1 MQKKLIRTGALLL
14 LFVFIL
20 LNFTACKSIRSWF
33 KKTPTSDV
41 ELTHPEP
48 ELDQAP
54 QSQPA
59 IAESQAALPPPPA
72 APPPNLFGESLP
84 AKNSLFGNPESPPVG
99 AVAAPAAVGNS
110 GTLSASAGIEKK
122 VSEGGYFL
130 IDDAQ
135 ALSATGKALTYQW
148 GLAQG
153 PADKIQIVKGD
164 VLQGSFKILEV
175 NEVTPFVLRLS
186 VSDGTEQASS
196 DVKVTAYPVQLS
208 LRSHLGGITR
218 QVERLGENT
227 YVTRGRT
234 LEVYDSQF
242 NLVDKVNLENP
253 ILELSAFSLKGR
265 NYLYAITESGEWWYL
280 DVTDTKNVSKNLVQK
295 SVTFR
300 DLKITSSNEEAFGLA
315 LDKDKALLWNL
326 SNPAQ
331 PQLKAE
337 LKGPYQDLKKAILV
351 GKKIYLADRNNIS
364 SLDASSGILNAAIP
378 VGGNI
383 TGLDIVENAGKLFL
397 VTSLGAQEGKLG
409 SDYGLRVFEL
419 GAAGKLINEQRFRL
433 KGNPPIEKM
442 TPLPQS
448 SKVLLAVQSKD
459 RLELRVFDLSSKTE
473 VPLDIAND
481 LKIAI
486 LLDMAGGVLNNIPLA
501 ILADAS
507 ALKVLKLSPVGNPA
521 TRLKVENFKISYSTL
536 AAGAV
541 KLLPNSNSLFLMD
554 FGSMQNPNLPALLE
568 INTSDLSLKSS
579 LSLGD
584 SSYFSDFAVTSL
596 SKFNFGANLNDES
609 SQNSPQS
616 LPASLPSTN
625 PASSQPAPR
634 NTDGFLR
641 AFTMDPKASRSFLSA
656 QRIFGGLVGS
666 NSSRPFGMDAK
677 VIGNSVVLA
686 TAVSKVSGVGYKSG
700 LYILRM
706 PTTADPAVLLKG
718 DLSQILSYV
727 PLSDAR
733 DVKISD
739 NGKWALVAAGAEGLA
754 IVDLEKNQISAKQNP
769 SPGATADRLILSHD
783 QKKVFISFLEASSAP
798 LDPNATSSLPAS
810 IYVYY
815 FNEGQIGLWGNLKG
829 LASIT
834 LPYAV
839 RTGSFDLSAD
849 DIYLFVANGVEGIRV
864 YNASDPSAPV
874 LVYRLPTFGLAVS
887 VVVGNQYKNIYIADL
902 INGLEMAEFGF

>member
-1 MQKKLIRTGALLL
+1 MLL
-14 LFVFIL
+14 LFVFISF
-20 LNFTACKSIRSWF
+20 NFTACKTIRGWF

-41 ELTHPEP
+41 ELSNPEP
-48 ELDQAP
+48 ELEKVA
-54 QSQPA
+54 QSQPTA
-59 IAESQAALPPPPA
+59 AESQASLLPPPPA
-72 APPPNLFGESLP
+72 APPPSLFGESLP
-84 AKNSLFGNPESPPVG
+84 AQTSLFGSPGTPPPP
-99 AVAAPAAVGNS
+99 AATALPAVGNS
-110 GTLSASAGIEKK
+110 GTLSASAGLEKK
-122 VSEGGYFL
+122 ISEGGYFL
-130 IDDAQ
+130 IEDAQ
-135 ALSATGKALTYQW
+135 ALSASGKALTYQW

-164 VLQGSFKILEV
+164 ALQGSFKILEV
-175 NEVTPFVLRLS
+175 SEVTPFVLRLS

-196 DVKVTAYPVQLS
+196 DVKVTAYPVQLN

-234 LEVYDSQF
+234 LEIYDAQF
-242 NLVDKVNLENP
+242 NLLDKINLENP

-265 NYLYAITESGEWWYL
+265 NYLYAITESGEWWFL
-280 DVTDTKNVSKNLVQK
+280 DVTDSKNVSKNLIQK
-295 SVTFR
+295 SGVTFR
-300 DLKITSSNEEAFGLA
+300 DLKITSSHEEAFGLA

-351 GKKIYLADRNNIS
+351 GKKIYLADRTNIS

-397 VTSLGAQEGKLG
+397 VASLGMSEAKLTH
-409 SDYGLRVFEL
+409 DYGLRVFEL

-433 KGNPPIEKM
+433 KGNPAIEKM
-442 TPLPQS
+442 APLPQS
-448 SKVLLAVQSKD
+448 SKVLLAVQNKD
-459 RLELRVFDLSSKTE
+459 RLELRVFDLSSKSE
-473 VPLDIAND
+473 MPLDIPSD

-486 LLDMAGGVLNNIPLA
+486 LLDMVGGVLNNIPLA

-507 ALKVLKLSPVGNPA
+507 ALKVLKLSPVGN
-521 TRLKVENFKISYSTL
+521 RMKVENFKISYSTL

-541 KLLPNSNSLFLMD
+541 KLLPNSSSLFLMD

-568 INTSDLSLKSS
+568 INTADLSLKAS

-584 SSYFSDFAVTSL
+584 SSYFSDFAITTL
-596 SKFNFGANLNDES
+596 PKFNFGANLNDE
-609 SQNSPQS
+609 NSENNSQS
-616 LPASLPSTN
+616 LPASLPTSQAAT
-625 PASSQPAPR
+625 SQPAPR

-641 AFTMDPKASRSFLSA
+641 AFSMDSKASRSTLSA
-656 QRIFGGLVGS
+656 QRIFGGSVG
-666 NSSRPFGMDAK
+666 NNVSRPFGMDAK
-677 VIGNSVVLA
+677 VIGSTVVVA
-686 TAVSKVSGVGYKSG
+686 TAVSKISGVGYKSG
-700 LYILRM
+700 VYVLRM
-706 PTTADPAVLLKG
+706 PSTADPALLLKG
-718 DLSQILSYV
+718 DLSQILTYI

-733 DVKISD
+733 DVKMSD
-739 NGKWALVAAGAEGLA
+739 NGKWALVAAGAEGLV
-754 IVDLEKNQISAKQNP
+754 IVDLEKNLVSAKQNP

-783 QKKVFISFLEASSAP
+783 QKKVFISFLEASSVP
-798 LDPNATSSLPAS
+798 LDANAISALPAS
-810 IYVYY
+810 IYIYY

-829 LASIT
+829 LSSIT
-834 LPYAV
+834 LPYAI

-849 DIYLFVANGVEGIRV
+849 DLYLFVANGVEGIRV
-864 YNASDPSAPV
+864 YNTSDPSDPV
-874 LVYRLPTFGLAVS
+874 MIYRLPTFGLAVS